1 MGKSLQFDEQARRA
15 MERGVNILADTVKVT
30 LGPKGRNVVIAK
42 SFGAPIITNDGVTIA
57 KEIELTDPAENMGAQ
72 LVKEVATK
80 TNDVAGDG
88 TTTATVLAQ
97 AMVKEGLRN
106 LAAGAQPMDI
116 KQGIEAA
123 VAAVSEKLREQATP
137 VNGKPQIADVATIS
151 AQDRAIGELIA
162 EAMDRVGKDGVIT
175 VEEAST
181 TGLDLE
187 FTEGMQFD
195 KGYISPYFVT
205 DQDRM
210 EAILE
215 DAYVLISANK
225 ISALADLLPLLEKV
239 AQTSKPLLIIAE
251 DIEGEALSTL
261 VVNRM
266 RGVFASAAVKAPG
279 FGDRRKATLQ
289 DIAILTGGQ
298 VISSELG
305 MKLDGV
311 TIEDLGKARRIVVSK
326 DATTIVDGAGD
337 KAAVAARVSELRK
350 EIENSDSSWDKEKL
364 QERLAKLAG
373 GVCVIK
379 VGAHTEVELNEK
391 KHRLEDAISATR
403 AAVEEGIVVG
413 GGAALVHA
421 ADALEG
427 DLGFTGDKAV
437 GVRLVRKA
445 CDEPLRWIAE
455 NAGLEGYVVVAKV
468 RAMKHNEGFNAA
480 TDVYGDLAADG
491 VIDPVK
497 VTRSALANAASIAA
511 MFITTEA
518 VVYEKPAEQAAADAA
533 GGHGHSHGPG
543 GHSH

>member
-1 MGKSLQFDEQARRA
+1 MGKMLEFDEHARRA
-15 MERGVNILADTVKVT
+15 MERGVNQLADTVKVT

-42 SFGAPIITNDGVTIA
+42 SFGAPTITNDGVTIA
-57 KEIELTDPAENMGAQ
+57 KEIELSDPVENMGAQ

-106 LAAGAQPMDI
+106 LAAGAQPMDLKI
-116 KQGIEAA
+116 GIEAA
-123 VAAVSEKLREQATP
+123 VEAISARLRENAT
-137 VNGKPQIADVATIS
+137 VVKDKAQIADVATIS
-151 AQDRAIGELIA
+151 AQDRAIGDLIA
-162 EAMDRVGKDGVIT
+162 EAMDKVGKDGVIT

-181 TGLDLE
+181 TALELE

-210 EAILE
+210 EAVLE
-215 DAYVLISANK
+215 DAYILLVSNK
-225 ISALADLLPLLEKV
+225 VSALGELLPILEKV
-239 AQTSKPLLIIAE
+239 SQAGKPLLIVAE
-251 DIEGEALSTL
+251 DVDGEALSTL

-266 RGVFASAAVKAPG
+266 RGVFTSTAVKAPA
-279 FGDRRKATLQ
+279 FGDRRKALLQ
-289 DIAILTGGQ
+289 DMAILTGGT
-298 VISSELG
+298 VISEEVG
-305 MKLDGV
+305 MKLEAA
-311 TIEDLGKARRIVVSK
+311 TLEDLGRARRIVVTK
-326 DATTIVDGAGD
+326 ETTTIVDGAGD
-337 KAAVAARVSELRK
+337 KAAVSGRVGELRA
-350 EIENSDSSWDKEKL
+350 EISQSDSDWDREKL
-364 QERLAKLAG
+364 QERVAKLAG

-379 VGAHTEVELNEK
+379 VGAHTEVELKEK

-403 AAVEEGIVVG
+403 AAVEEGIVIG

-421 ADALEG
+421 ADALN
-427 DLGFTGDKAV
+427 DNLGFTGDKAV
-437 GVRLVRKA
+437 GVALVRKA

-468 RAMKHNEGFNAA
+468 RALKPHEGFNAA
-480 TDVYGDLAADG
+480 TDVYGDLAKDG

-518 VVYEKPAEQAAADAA
+518 VVYERPANEEPASS
-533 GGHGHSHGPG
+533 GHGHSHGPG
-543 GHSH
+543 GHGH